1 MTDMP
6 AAVPVLVDCDT
17 GVDDAMA
24 LLYLLARD
32 DIEIVGVTSVFG
44 NNTAARCAHNTLRV
58 LELVGREDIPVA
70 VGAENPLVGEAAY
83 LATEVHGSDG
93 LGDSDLPRDVRTP
106 VSELSATELID
117 VLSARHRGALRI
129 LAVGPLTNLAV
140 ALEAIPDLPAR
151 VTDVVIMGGAAD
163 APGNQ
168 SPAAEA
174 NIIHDPE
181 GAQRVITAEWA
192 TTLVPLDVTM
202 TEILTEDHRTRLID
216 ADTPASRFVAATSD
230 FYFERYG
237 QMSFGHRCSPC
248 HDALAAGILTGEVV
262 PLLAPIIDVQVDC
275 TDGPSRGATI
285 CDTRDKYRD
294 FQGRP
299 DAVLGNCR
307 VILRTDGTFPDALVR
322 SLSGTRGGQQ

>member
-32 DIEIVGVTSVFG
+32 DIDIVGITSVFG

-70 VGAENPLVGEAAY
+70 VGAENPLVGEVTY
-83 LATEVHGSDG
+83 LATSVHGSDG
-93 LGDSDLPRDVRTP
+93 LGDSDLPREVHTP
-106 VSELSATELID
+106 VSELGATELID
-117 VLSARHRGALRI
+117 LLSARHRGALRI
-129 LAVGPLTNLAV
+129 LAVGPLTNLAH
-140 ALEAIPDLPAR
+140 ALDAIPDLCQR
-151 VTDVVIMGGAAD
+151 VVDVTIMGGAAD

-181 GAQRVITAEWA
+181 GAQRVITAGWE

-202 TEILTEDHRTRLID
+202 TEILTEEHRAGLIA
-216 ADTPASRFVAATSD
+216 ADTPSSRFVAATSD

-248 HDALAAGILTGEVV
+248 HDALAAGIMTGEVV
-262 PLLAPIIDVQVDC
+262 PLVAPVIDVQVDC
-275 TDGPSRGATI
+275 TNGPGRGATI
-285 CDTRDKYRD
+285 CDTRSRYRD
-294 FQGRP
+294 FQPPPG
-299 DAVLGNCR
+299 GNCR
-307 VILRTDGTFPDALVR
+307 VVLQTDGTFPDALVR
-322 SLSGTRGGQQ
+322 ALAEAREDRS